1 MKPGISIEYI
11 KLFKEKKASIYIYI
25 DRCRWIDRLDIHI
38 HKDIPIDGETERE
51 CQIEWVE
58 SNK

>member
-51 CQIEWVE
+51 CQIE
-58 SNK
+58 